1 MAIDSKVAF
10 QNRAVEL
17 GIAQADVDALSDS
30 GISSY
35 ATYAYCCTFQP
46 GQTDDTALTTF
57 LATALGSAP
66 DAAATTRFRRQVA
79 VAGGP
84 EVTCRQVRIK

>member
-30 GISSY
+30 GIHSMQLMPIVVR
-35 ATYAYCCTFQP
+35 FN
-46 GQTDDTALTTF
+46 
-57 LATALGSAP
+57 LAKQMTLP
-66 DAAATTRFRRQVA
+66 
-79 VAGGP
+79 
-84 EVTCRQVRIK
+84 